1 MAPTPGL
8 LYVTMQPRPSL
19 PDAQFHDWYNNE
31 HGPTRLRL
39 PFIPNGFRYRATDLD
54 GPGKGLPE
62 WVALYDITDT
72 AELTRDTYT
81 RLRTP
86 AVKSQREKDVMAQIA
101 VDRRTFDFVESREA
115 ESFRPLEDLDA
126 DEEGRVLVAVS
137 FSIYPGKREQ
147 LDKWYGE
154 EHIAM
159 LSKVPGWLRTRRYVT
174 SSIDEKE
181 EVEFLALHEYAPE
194 NGLGG
199 EEFKAATSTKWTDEV
214 MANVV
219 REKRRRVY
227 KSYYIFGPAPR
238 DLSPFLSP
246 DASPF
251 SSPDGL
257 TKTFTASGDAGPAI
271 ESYVTTK
278 DGVMLPYRLE
288 GSSEPD
294 APLILLSNS
303 ILVVWGIWDGFV
315 ASFLSTAEGKK
326 YRILRYS
333 TRGRSKDAGDQPVTL
348 DVLASDVVTL
358 LDAFRVRKAAALIGV
373 SLGGATVLNTAL
385 KYPGRVGSFVACDT
399 NAVAPESNR
408 KAWGER
414 IAMAEKEAAQEADE
428 RVVGEQLAEA
438 TVRRW
443 FVEESY
449 DKGSMEKKIERV
461 KMMVETNSLE
471 GFKKSVEALYAY
483 DMREEMKES
492 KVKGA
497 FVAGGGDGVL
507 PKTMKQ
513 MATEYGK
520 GAEYVVIEGAGH
532 LPMVEKPREVVEA
545 VLRFLAA

>member
-1 MAPTPGL
+1 MAPIPGL
-8 LYVTMQPRPSL
+8 LYVTMQPKPSL

-39 PFIPNGFRYRATDLD
+39 PFIPNGFRYRATDLN

-72 AELTRDTYT
+72 AELTKDTYT

-101 VDRRTFDFVESREA
+101 VDRRTFDFVESRQA
-115 ESFRPLEDLDA
+115 ESFRPLEDLDVE
-126 DEEGRVLVAVS
+126 EEGRVLVAVS
-137 FSIYPGKREQ
+137 FSIYPGKREE
-147 LDKWYGE
+147 LDKWYAE
-154 EHIAM
+154 EHIKM

-174 SSIDEKE
+174 SSIDEKDE
-181 EVEFLALHEYAPE
+181 TEYLALHEYAPE

-238 DLSPFLSP
+238 DLAPLSSP
-246 DASPF
+246 DATPF

-315 ASFLSTAEGKK
+315 ASFLSTAEGKR

-333 TRGRSKDAGDQPVTL
+333 TRGRSKNAGDQPVTL
-348 DVLASDVVTL
+348 DVLASDVITL

-385 KYPGRVGSFVACDT
+385 KYPGRVAYFVACDT

-414 IAMAEKEAAQEADE
+414 IAMAEKEAAREAGE

-449 DKGSMEKKIERV
+449 DKGSMEKEIERV
-461 KMMVETNSLE
+461 KTMVRTNSLE
-471 GFKKSVEALYAY
+471 GFKKSVVALYAY
-483 DMREEMKES
+483 DVREEMKES

-497 FVAGGGDGVL
+497 FVVGGGDGVL

-513 MATEYGK
+513 MAADYGN

-532 LPMVEKPREVVEA
+532 LPMVEKPQEVAEA